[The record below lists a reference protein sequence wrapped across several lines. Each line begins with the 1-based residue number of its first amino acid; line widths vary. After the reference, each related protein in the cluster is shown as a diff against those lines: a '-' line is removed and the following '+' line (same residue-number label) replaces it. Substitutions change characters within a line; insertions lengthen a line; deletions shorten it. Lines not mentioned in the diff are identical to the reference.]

1 MLCARWMQVKRLQDQ
16 VSRLQNENEELRGEL
31 NCFDPAFFDE
41 IEDLKYNHNEMSKV
55 SALSECDH
63 RSSAP
68 ARSTARSSA
77 LMLHEMLR
85 VLTWFC
91 RSWWIVTRR
100 CCRTCPKSTTLTS
113 RRRALLRDPPGIK
126 RTL

>member
-55 SALSECDH
+55 SDLWECDH
-63 RSSAP
+63 RSAAP
-68 ARSTARSSA
+68 ARGTARASA

-85 VLTWFC
+85 LSNLVLPQLVDRYETLLSHLSQKYNFDFTPQGSAP
-91 RSWWIVTRR
+91 RS
-100 CCRTCPKSTTLTS
+100 S
-113 RRRALLRDPPGIK
+113 RN
-126 RTL
+126 